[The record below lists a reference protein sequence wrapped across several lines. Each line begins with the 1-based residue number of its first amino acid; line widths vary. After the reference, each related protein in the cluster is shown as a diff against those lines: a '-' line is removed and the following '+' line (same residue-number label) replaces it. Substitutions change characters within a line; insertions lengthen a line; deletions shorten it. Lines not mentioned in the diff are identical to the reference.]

1 MRHLHGAE
9 THSAFVAYRDSRQRK
24 DGTVTHYV
32 RWVDPATKKQRTQK
46 VASEEDAKFLVT
58 VLNAHANDADA
69 ALSSARD
76 HYKGIYSVTRMIEDH
91 IALLTNANG
100 YTIRRYK
107 SNHKCHIA
115 DALGTLDASKVE
127 YRDIVRWMQG
137 MEAKGLASKTTA
149 NVHGLISAAFNSVV
163 RDKRRP
169 DNPCKGIALPKS
181 QDTEEKA
188 TFLTQEEWRLV
199 KAELTDPYRALFDFL
214 ILTGLR
220 FSEATALE
228 GRHFQ
233 EARSGQHIVKVTQ
246 AWTSPNDRFVCVLEH
261 HEYSH

>member
-1 MRHLHGAE
+1 M
-9 THSAFVAYRDSRQRK
+9 
-24 DGTVTHYV
+24 
-32 RWVDPATKKQRTQK
+32 
-46 VASEEDAKFLVT
+46 
-58 VLNAHANDADA
+58 
-69 ALSSARD
+69 
-76 HYKGIYSVTRMIEDH
+76 
-91 IALLTNANG
+91 
-100 YTIRRYK
+100 
-107 SNHKCHIA
+107 
-115 DALGTLDASKVE
+115 
-127 YRDIVRWMQG
+127 
-137 MEAKGLASKTTA
+137 
-149 NVHGLISAAFNSVV
+149 V

-246 AWTSPNDRFVCVLEH
+246 AWTRDEDNHSYIGPPKTPQSRRSVALPSKTYSKFRPFFMSAQTTGSFVFLNTTNTPIDHRRAWDVWDAAVKKAQKNGLAKRPRIHDLRHSNASWLLQAGLDMYKLQKHLGHKSITTTLDR
-261 HEYSH
+261 YSHLLPEGLRETTAAMERAFETASDED